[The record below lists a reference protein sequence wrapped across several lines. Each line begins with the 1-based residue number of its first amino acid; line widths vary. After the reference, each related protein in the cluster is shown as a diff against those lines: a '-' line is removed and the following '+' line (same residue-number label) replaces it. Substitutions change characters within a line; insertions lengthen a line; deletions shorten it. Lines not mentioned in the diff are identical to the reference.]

1 MSRLS
6 PHDAL
11 GVVALVVVAAAVTGG
26 LWLTGSPA
34 EARLVRL
41 DDRRIED
48 LRRISNLVD
57 VYWRRHR
64 RLPGSLAEVGSEPG
78 AAGRDPITDQP
89 YEFRATGARQYELCA
104 VFDRKSVKPEWS
116 SWSHG
121 AGRTCFPIEV
131 PGDRHLNDGRGPARV
146 DWQLTR
152 GTRA

>member
-1 MSRLS
+1 MSRVS
-6 PHDAL
+6 PHAAL
-11 GVVALVVVAAAVTGG
+11 GGAALVVVAAAVAGG

-57 VYWRRHR
+57 AYWRSHR

-78 AAGRDPITDQP
+78 AAGRDPVSDQP
-89 YEFRATGARQYELCA
+89 YEFRGKGDRQYELCA
-104 VFDRKSVKPEWS
+104 VFDRKSVKAEWS
-116 SWSHG
+116 SWSHA

-131 PGDRHLNDGRGPARV
+131 RG
-146 DWQLTR
+146 
-152 GTRA
+152 GSSH